1 MAGGFVEPRV
11 DPVSSSMFIIF
22 LLFIK
27 GQGLSQRE
35 RHLLHVEVIALQETL
50 GISYKDAAH
59 RLFMAEVER
68 IKKADSAA
76 KNFGAVRQS
85 MASMI
90 CTDIMSPI
98 LAIDKGE
105 LDGYVLK
112 DGEWCVEAEGW
123 EE

>member
-1 MAGGFVEPRV
+1 M
-11 DPVSSSMFIIF
+11 
-22 LLFIK
+22 
-27 GQGLSQRE
+27 QN
-35 RHLLHVEVIALQETL
+35 TL

-90 CTDIMSPI
+90 CTDIISPI
-98 LAIDKGE
+98 LAIDKGK

-112 DGEWCVEAEGW
+112 DGEWCVEAEGR